1 MVRAR
6 AGPELIAFN
15 DVSVAFGGVRPLD
28 GLTAALTAPICGLVG
43 PNGAGKTTLLNVISG
58 FVRPLRGSIMLD
70 QTPLSSQ
77 GPAAR
82 ARAGIRRMFQHET
95 LVLDMTLA
103 ANLQVAA
110 DHLGG
115 TNADIEA
122 ALAFTG
128 LEHRRDWLGQD
139 LNLTDRRLAE
149 IARVIIGSARLILLD
164 EPGAGLSGPE
174 ADRLCDL
181 ILALP
186 GKTGAQVLVIDHDM
200 DLIRCLC
207 HETLV
212 LDFGKCIALGET
224 NDVLNSPAVRTAYLG
239 AA

>member
-1 MVRAR
+1 M
-6 AGPELIAFN
+6 IAFN
-15 DVSVAFGGVRPLD
+15 ELSVAFGGVHPLD
-28 GLTAALTAPICGLVG
+28 GLTATLTAPICGLVG

-58 FVRPLRGSIMLD
+58 FVRPVSGTVTLD
-70 QTPLSSQ
+70 GAPLPSQ

-103 ANLQVAA
+103 DNLQVAA

-115 TNADIEA
+115 AGIED

-128 LEHRRDWLGQD
+128 LAHQRDRVGQA

-149 IARVIIGSARLILLD
+149 IARVIVGPARLILLD
-164 EPGAGLSGPE
+164 EPAAGLSGPE
-174 ADRLCDL
+174 ADWLRDL

-200 DLIRCLC
+200 DLIRFLC
-207 HETLV
+207 SETLV
-212 LDFGKCIALGET
+212 LNFGRCIALGET

-239 AA
+239 TA